1 VVEDLVAD
9 DAGHFEALFRGYRV
23 DDHVAMDADEVFRI
37 EDAVFILCSSEIV
50 SRRVLKQC
58 SSAKNNQIIAT
69 CSNPNGERS

>member
-9 DAGHFEALFRGYRV
+9 DAGHFEALLRGYRV

-58 SSAKNNQIIAT
+58 PSTKNNQIVAT